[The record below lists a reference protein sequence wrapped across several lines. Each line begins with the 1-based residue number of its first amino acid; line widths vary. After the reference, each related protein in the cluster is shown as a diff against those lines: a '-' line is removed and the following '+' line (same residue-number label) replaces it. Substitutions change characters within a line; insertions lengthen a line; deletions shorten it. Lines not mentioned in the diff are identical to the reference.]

1 MESKLRKQWVNRGSK
16 FPKEKIA
23 RMMTNTIAVM
33 SQKVM
38 ERKLLKMSNQRKGR
52 SLEVKLN
59 SLRRGKENL
68 KRVTDG
74 GNDDDGGGSD
84 DNAEEAPKTKSGKV
98 TKNKQAKAVTTSK
111 EKVISQKGK
120 PSKKKAK

>member
-1 MESKLRKQWVNRGSK
+1 M
-16 FPKEKIA
+16 
-23 RMMTNTIAVM
+23 
-33 SQKVM
+33 
-38 ERKLLKMSNQRKGR
+38 
-52 SLEVKLN
+52 EVKLN
-59 SLRRGKENL
+59 SLRRGKEND
-68 KRVTDG
+68 DG